1 MKIVV
6 DTNIVFSAILNP
18 KSRIAQIL
26 ITSKD
31 NFQFYSCVFLD
42 KELEKHGKKLLKIT
56 KLTPNE
62 LEELKSL
69 VTKNI
74 TFIHEGLLPEKT
86 INATEKILMDI
97 DINDTI
103 FVALAKNLKAK
114 IWTGDKVLIA
124 GLKNKRFK
132 DVITTREM
140 LDILENIEKY

>member
-1 MKIVV
+1 
-6 DTNIVFSAILNP
+6 
-18 KSRIAQIL
+18 
-26 ITSKD
+26 
-31 NFQFYSCVFLD
+31 
-42 KELEKHGKKLLKIT
+42 
-56 KLTPNE
+56 
-62 LEELKSL
+62 
-69 VTKNI
+69 
-74 TFIHEGLLPEKT
+74 
-86 INATEKILMDI
+86 MDI

>member
-1 MKIVV
+1 M
-6 DTNIVFSAILNP
+6 
-18 KSRIAQIL
+18 
-26 ITSKD
+26 
-31 NFQFYSCVFLD
+31 
-42 KELEKHGKKLLKIT
+42 
-56 KLTPNE
+56 
-62 LEELKSL
+62 

-86 INATEKILMDI
+86 INAAEKILMDI